1 MGRMCKKCRT
11 WCSKYLRRFGYK
23 CIPSKLRDKFTR
35 DRQNNIVNIYNIDGM
50 KLGTIDLENIIQN
63 TYENENYQEG
73 DGVA

>member
-1 MGRMCKKCRT
+1 MCKKCRT